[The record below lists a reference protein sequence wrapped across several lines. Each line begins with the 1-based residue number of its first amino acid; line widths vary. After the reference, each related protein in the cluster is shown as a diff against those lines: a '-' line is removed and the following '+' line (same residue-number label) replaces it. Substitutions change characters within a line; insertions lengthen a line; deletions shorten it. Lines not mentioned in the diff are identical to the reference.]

1 MAVRLLGSTDICGR
15 FRMFRC
21 FDSRRPNPAGWLSL
35 TLVPLFPPRL
45 FSRLL
50 SLPPFLSM
58 FLVLTLPCARFSP
71 KFLASGYLCLS
82 MRNLSAPFV
91 AVTLT
96 NLLVPP
102 KGRPRCQKGGN
113 GNYSLLRVTGGE
125 GVTSHKH
132 HSNAGACRMIFSC
145 SGWFLFSPRA
155 DWCLPLEAAR
165 SQSPTAQLA
174 LPRDSLQFC
183 GSAVTAVVTM
193 AI

>member
-1 MAVRLLGSTDICGR
+1 MADRLLGSTDICGR

-35 TLVPLFPPRL
+35 TLVPLFPPAL

-50 SLPPFLSM
+50 SLSPFLSM
-58 FLVLTLPCARFSP
+58 FFVFTLLCARFSP

-91 AVTLT
+91 AVTPT

-113 GNYSLLRVTGGE
+113 GNYSLLRVAGGE

-145 SGWFLFSPRA
+145 SGWFCFRRGRIGA
-155 DWCLPLEAAR
+155 CLLRQQGRKVQRLSLLSLETR
-165 SQSPTAQLA
+165 YNFVGRP
-174 LPRDSLQFC
+174 SLLW
-183 GSAVTAVVTM
+183 
-193 AI
+193 